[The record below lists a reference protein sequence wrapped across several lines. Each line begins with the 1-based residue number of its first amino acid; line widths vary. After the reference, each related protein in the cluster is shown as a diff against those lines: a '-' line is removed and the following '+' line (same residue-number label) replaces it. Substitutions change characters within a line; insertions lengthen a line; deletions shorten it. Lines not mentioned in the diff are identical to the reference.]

1 MIREEIYEELNSA
14 IKELPELSQEIF
26 ALYVSGKSD
35 SEIAELLSIDMHV
48 VRVNRKETILFL
60 KNKLRNQFYW
70 FLWMRRTKRVCKKGK
85 SPHLW
90 QVGRLSMRT
99 L

>member
-60 KNKLRNQFYW
+60 KNKLRNQLYW
-70 FLWMRRTKRVCKKGK
+70 FLWMRRNQK
-85 SPHLW
+85 SL
-90 QVGRLSMRT
+90 
-99 L
+99 

>member
-48 VRVNRKETILFL
+48 VSVNRKETILL
-60 KNKLRNQFYW
+60 TSSTCHPKII
-70 FLWMRRTKRVCKKGK
+70 CKQGCD
-85 SPHLW
+85 
-90 QVGRLSMRT
+90 T
-99 L
+99 LVSFHKHGFGENLFV